1 MRSEWR
7 GRRWLVVLMACL
19 AFTGSAC
26 RMHAPA
32 RAQGTLLIV
41 GGGLDNDSR
50 EIWERFVEL
59 ASKHGPAH
67 IVIASAATG
76 DEQAEITDKTE
87 ALRVWAPQ
95 AKVSAIQRDTST
107 ADTVALLDDASAV
120 FFTGG
125 DQKRITARYRP
136 EDRETPEW
144 LAMQRLLARDGVIAG
159 ASAGDAMMGE
169 LMLLSGGSARAL
181 GIPPQERSPAEET
194 VVLGP
199 QLGPGMKFQPWV
211 LTDSHFF
218 ERNRIGRLVAALEAS
233 GRRLGLGVGEDAA
246 VEIDLA
252 SSIVCGVGGSESL
265 LIDAAHLER
274 RDGRLV
280 GLLALCIGNGDSV
293 SLAQRLASPAPKPSP
308 RPADVRTVPI
318 VEPGQ
323 NRQLASWRLFRLA
336 SRPGS
341 TAMRLELDGWDV
353 IAWPTVSGESAFET
367 GACNDVVQNP

>member
-7 GRRWLVVLMACL
+7 GRRWLVVLMACM
-19 AFTGSAC
+19 AFAGSAC
-26 RMHAPA
+26 RTHTPA

-76 DEQAEITDKTE
+76 DEQVEITDKTE

-95 AKVSAIQRDTST
+95 AKVSAIRRDTST
-107 ADTVALLDDASAV
+107 TDTVALLDDASAV

-159 ASAGDAMMGE
+159 GSAGDAMMGKW
-169 LMLLSGGSARAL
+169 MLLGGGSASAL
-181 GIPPQERSPAEET
+181 RDGAQIGA
-194 VVLGP
+194 
-199 QLGPGMKFQPWV
+199 GMHFQPWV
-211 LTDSHFF
+211 FTDSHFF
-218 ERNRIGRLVAALEAS
+218 ERDRLGRLVAALHAS
-233 GRRLGLGVGEDAA
+233 GQRLGLGVGEDAC

-252 SSIVCGVGGSESL
+252 SGELRGVTGTESL
-265 LIDAAHLER
+265 VVDTAHLR
-274 RDGRLV
+274 RHGTHWTGLWAYALGR
-280 GLLALCIGNGDSV
+280 GDTL
-293 SLAQRLASPAPKPSP
+293 SLPVRLTRTP
-308 RPADVRTVPI
+308 TVPNQRPDKTRSVPV

-323 NRQLASWRLFRLA
+323 NRQLASWRLFKT
-336 SRPGS
+336 PKHNPE
-341 TAMRLELDGWDV
+341 TAEVLQLEGWSVAAWAATQGGVTFELD
-353 IAWPTVSGESAFET
+353 AP
-367 GACNDVVQNP
+367 

>member
-7 GRRWLVVLMACL
+7 GRRWLVVLMACM

-26 RMHAPA
+26 RTHTPA

-76 DEQAEITDKTE
+76 DEQVEITDKTE
-87 ALRVWAPQ
+87 SLRVWAPQ
-95 AKVSAIQRDTST
+95 AKVSAIQRGTST
-107 ADTVALLDDASAV
+107 TDTVALLDDASAV

-125 DQKRITARYRP
+125 DQKRITARYRQD
-136 EDRETPEW
+136 DRETPEW

-181 GIPPQERSPAEET
+181 GIPPQENSPGEET

-199 QLGPGMKFQPWV
+199 QLGLGMKFQPWV

-233 GRRLGLGVGEDAA
+233 GCRLGLGVGEDAA

-252 SSIVCGVGGSESL
+252 SSIVCGVGASESL
-265 LIDAAHLER
+265 LVDATHLER
-274 RDGRLV
+274 RGGRLV

-293 SLAQRLASPAPKPSP
+293 SLVQRLASPVPEPSP
-308 RPADVRTVPI
+308 RPAEVRTVPI

-341 TAMRLELDGWDV
+341 TAMRLALDDWDV
-353 IAWPTVSGESAFET
+353 IAWPTVGGESAFET